1 MALRIHVL
9 GAAHVVTGSCYLVE
23 AGGRRILV
31 DCGMFQGTKT
41 LKALNY
47 VPFPFEAERLDAVL
61 LTHAHIDHSG
71 LVPKL
76 VKAGYRGPIYAT
88 RPTIDLCSIMLPD
101 SGHIQEM
108 EVEQLNRRNA
118 RSGGEPVEPI
128 YTAEDAVAAM
138 VQFRPVDYGRWL
150 DLGGGGRARWWNAGH
165 MLGSA
170 SIEMEFAGDGG
181 DRPLRVLMSGDL
193 GPDAKLFHPD
203 PDGPVDLDLVVCEAT
218 YGDRDRADTTVA
230 DRRSELAAEVRAA
243 HARGGPLLIPCFAVE
258 RTQEILADLLDLMDQ
273 GTVPRAPIFLD
284 SPLAIRATDVFR
296 RHAGMLEA
304 GGALARIDTAPDVRF
319 TESVDQSKALARLRG
334 FHIVIAASGM
344 AEAGRI
350 RHHLKNHLWRSSTTV
365 LFVGYQAEGTLG
377 RILLD
382 GAPSVT
388 IHGDAVRVKAAIR
401 IIESY
406 SGHADRGEVL
416 AWLRERGPIRGA
428 VALVHAEER
437 ALQAFAPVVGAEVV
451 APDRVLTPRLEDIIE
466 LDQGTARLV
475 LPAHP
480 RRLPAEKVSGP
491 DWHND
496 SASFLLDLKDA
507 LDRAADDRARGV
519 ILRRLKKALAEAT

>member
-1 MALRIHVL
+1 MPVRIHVL
-9 GAAHVVTGSCYLVE
+9 GAAHVVTGSCYFFEV
-23 AGGRRILV
+23 GDRRILV

-47 VPFPFEAERLDAVL
+47 GKFPFEPERLDAVL

-71 LVPKL
+71 LIPKL

-118 RSGGEPVEPI
+118 RSGGDPVEPI
-128 YTAEDAVAAM
+128 YTSDDAVAAM
-138 VQFRPVDYGRWL
+138 VQFRPVDYCKWL
-150 DLGGGGRARWWNAGH
+150 DLGGGARARWWNAGH
-165 MLGSA
+165 MLGSG
-170 SIEMEFAGDGG
+170 SIEMELADGEK
-181 DRPLRVLMSGDL
+181 PLRVLMSGDL

-203 PDGPVDLDLVVCEAT
+203 PDGPVDLDLVICEAT
-218 YGDRDRADTTVA
+218 YGDRDRPDTTVA

-258 RTQEILADLLDLMDQ
+258 RTQEILADLIDLMGQ
-273 GTVPRAPIFLD
+273 GLIPAAQIFLD
-284 SPLAIRATDVFR
+284 SPLAIRATDIFR
-296 RHAGMLEA
+296 SHAGTLEA
-304 GGALARIDTAPDVRF
+304 GGALAHIDTSPNVRF
-319 TESVDQSKALARLRG
+319 TESVDQSKSLARLRG
-334 FHIVIAASGM
+334 FHIIIAASGM

-382 GAPSVT
+382 GASSVT
-388 IHGDAVRVKAAIR
+388 IQGDAVRVKAGIR

-416 AWLRERGPIRGA
+416 TWLKERGPIRGA

-437 ALQAFAPVVGAEVV
+437 ALQAFAPIVGAEVV
-451 APDRVLTPRLEDIIE
+451 TPEKVLSPRLDDIIE
-466 LDQGTARLV
+466 LDRGGARLV

-480 RRLPAEKVSGP
+480 RRLAPEKVSAP

-519 ILRRLKKALAEAT
+519 ILRRLKKALAEIT

>member
-1 MALRIHVL
+1 MPVRIHVL
-9 GAAHVVTGSCYLVE
+9 GAAHVVTGSCYFFE
-23 AGGRRILV
+23 ANGRRILV

-47 VPFPFEAERLDAVL
+47 GEFPFEPERLDAVL

-71 LVPKL
+71 LLPKL
-76 VKAGYRGPIYAT
+76 VKAGYSGPIYAT

-118 RSGGEPVEPI
+118 RGGGEIVEPI

-138 VQFRPVDYGRWL
+138 VQFSPVDYCRWL
-150 DLGGGGRARWWNAGH
+150 DLGGGVRARWWNAGH
-165 MLGSA
+165 ILGSG
-170 SIEMEFAGDGG
+170 SIEMEFADGDK
-181 DRPLRVLMSGDL
+181 PLRVLMSGDL

-203 PDGPVDLDLVVCEAT
+203 PDGPVDLDLVICEAT
-218 YGDRDRADTTVA
+218 YGDRDRPDTTVA
-230 DRRSELAAEVRAA
+230 DRRSQLAAEVRSA

-258 RTQEILADLLDLMDQ
+258 RTQEILSDLIDLMDH
-273 GTVPRAPIFLD
+273 GDVPRAPIFLD
-284 SPLAIRATDVFR
+284 SPLAIRATDIFR
-296 RHAGMLEA
+296 NHAASLEA
-304 GGALARIDTAPDVRF
+304 GGALARIDSSPDVRF

-382 GAPSVT
+382 GASSVT
-388 IHGDAVRVKAAIR
+388 IQGDAVRVKADIR
-401 IIESY
+401 IIDSY

-416 AWLRERGPIRGA
+416 TWLKERGPIRGA

-437 ALQAFAPVVGAEVV
+437 ALAAFAPIVGAEVV
-451 APDRVLTPRLEDIIE
+451 TPERVLSPRLDDIIE
-466 LDQGTARLV
+466 LGRGTARLV

-480 RRLPAEKVSGP
+480 RRLEPEKVSAP
-491 DWHND
+491 DWHNV

-507 LDRAADDRARGV
+507 LDKAGDDRARGV
-519 ILRRLKKALAEAT
+519 ILRRLKKALAEVT